1 MKSNDQ
7 NILEKTL
14 TPDQSENRAAIDET
28 VLQMLLGFGNDNN
41 NTFLKELIN
50 IYLEETLHLISEM
63 KTASENIKMETFT
76 RAAHTLKSSS
86 ANLGA
91 MHLSEMCKELE
102 ELGKSRNLN
111 DIPKKITAVE
121 QEFQRVNTA
130 LKKLQLLSQ
139 KNATEKQSD
148 QSILT
153 KNE

>member
-63 KTASENIKMETFT
+63 KTASENIKMETFKIG
-76 RAAHTLKSSS
+76 RAH
-86 ANLGA
+86 
-91 MHLSEMCKELE
+91 
-102 ELGKSRNLN
+102 
-111 DIPKKITAVE
+111 V
-121 QEFQRVNTA
+121 
-130 LKKLQLLSQ
+130 
-139 KNATEKQSD
+139 
-148 QSILT
+148 
-153 KNE
+153 